1 MTDDGEMIH
10 DGGFVDSYVFDTSG
24 RRDGTWFVAIIIEDS
39 PDNFTRIKRNAG
51 SRSSR
56 DTR

>member
-1 MTDDGEMIH
+1 MIH
-10 DGGFVDSYVFDTSG
+10 GGGFVDSYVFDTSG

-39 PDNFTRIKRNAG
+39 PGDFTRIKRNAR